1 MKTIL
6 VVDDEYALVEN
17 LAEMLAD
24 EGYRVVSAANGK
36 EGLQRAQEDKPALVI
51 TDFMMPILTGA
62 DLVRGMRALPLL
74 SDTPVIMMSATLKS
88 VALADG
94 TVDVADFLKKPF
106 EWQKLLDAVV
116 RLIGSGKPEG
126 SPSG

>member
-17 LAEMLAD
+17 LAEMLTD

-36 EGLQRAQEDKPALVI
+36 EGLLRAQEEKPALVI
-51 TDFMMPILTGA
+51 TDFMMPIITGA
-62 DLVRGMRALPLL
+62 DVVRGMRALPLL
-74 SDTPVIMMSATLKS
+74 RDTPVIMMSATLKS

-94 TVDVADFLKKPF
+94 TVEVDAFLKKPF
-106 EWQKLLDAVV
+106 EWQKLLEAVV

-126 SPSG
+126 NPSG